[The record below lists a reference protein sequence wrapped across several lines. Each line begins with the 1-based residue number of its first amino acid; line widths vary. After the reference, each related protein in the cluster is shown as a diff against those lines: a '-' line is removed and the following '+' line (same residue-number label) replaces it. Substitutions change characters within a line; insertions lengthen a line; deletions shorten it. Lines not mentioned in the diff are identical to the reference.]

1 MAQGLF
7 VLISPGG
14 SPATSLTD
22 RSNTA
27 RSSMAQ
33 SGRETGA
40 HTGLPLCRRPVHDG
54 EEGCP
59 TKMSLAPPSLP
70 FLNEM
75 APPEFHEMASSARSR
90 FPADSMHH
98 SLPVMASLRV
108 AVKASKLDAA
118 EGDKTDEPTKGAS
131 GSTKGNSVA
140 AFYADDVPKGMPQS
154 PGTRVSSFA
163 MIPVHGACG
172 EADGDA
178 HSQCTLKITLTNF
191 SMQAGRCMPCLK
203 TPRQA
208 QRFTT

>member
-1 MAQGLF
+1 
-7 VLISPGG
+7 
-14 SPATSLTD
+14 
-22 RSNTA
+22 
-27 RSSMAQ
+27 
-33 SGRETGA
+33 
-40 HTGLPLCRRPVHDG
+40 
-54 EEGCP
+54 
-59 TKMSLAPPSLP
+59 MSLAPPSLP

-178 HSQCTLKITLTNF
+178 RSQSTLKITLTNF
-191 SMQAGRCMPCLK
+191 SLQAGRCMPCLK
-203 TPRQA
+203 TPGQA
-208 QRFTT
+208 QRFAT